1 MKNIFIIMIL
11 FSMVSCS
18 NEPLEHIG
26 QEIID
31 GKVSAIEPGV
41 AGRSAILPVI
51 YVQTDKITR
60 SVSIPFAYEHRWKVG
75 DSCLLIVEKYKMI
88 SQNK

>member
-1 MKNIFIIMIL
+1 MKNILIIIL
-11 FSMVSCS
+11 LCTLYSCS
-18 NEPLEHIG
+18 TEPLEHIG

-31 GKVSAIEPGV
+31 GKVSAIELGRP
-41 AGRSAILPVI
+41 GRSAILPII

-60 SVSIPFAYEHRWKVG
+60 AVSIPFAYEHRWKVG

-88 SQNK
+88 SKNK

>member
-1 MKNIFIIMIL
+1 MKGALNRLDNGYML
-11 FSMVSCS
+11 LVD
-18 NEPLEHIG
+18 
-26 QEIID
+26 EIIY
-31 GKVSAIEPGV
+31 A
-41 AGRSAILPVI
+41 
-51 YVQTDKITR
+51 TDKITR